1 MKSGDRN
8 FAPGFLIIFATI
20 GLFISLG
27 LWRMANVESVAG
39 TGISSTGISSGFGET
54 LILKPA
60 AIFYALVCLAVFAM
74 GLKSFKRYSPHSFM
88 SKLVTFG
95 PLGVF
100 LVYLFLG

>member
-8 FAPGFLIIFATI
+8 FAPGFLIIFAAI
-20 GLFISLG
+20 GLLISLG
-27 LWRMANVESVAG
+27 LWRMANVDPVAG
-39 TGISSTGISSGFGET
+39 TGISSGFGET